1 MCCACLRLLPC
12 IVTTFPLVKIIRLT
26 FSWFGFGIKFEL
38 RHVSKFKEEAAAVE
52 NMIMEEG
59 TSVNEH
65 ST

>member
-1 MCCACLRLLPC
+1 M
-12 IVTTFPLVKIIRLT
+12 
-26 FSWFGFGIKFEL
+26 

-65 ST
+65 STWNGTEHGHRSSQQRASNRLSQTTF